1 MALDKMQLKRLL
13 DNPAMFTAQDMGL
26 DEDGES
32 LAPDESSPS
41 LMALA
46 GGEDMPDESMP
57 DESMPDM
64 AEPKMEEPEMSMP
77 DESEPDQSMPD
88 MSEPKMEMPDMKSAS
103 VDPSILQK
111 LKRLKA
117 GEPMDDSSQ
126 EEIQDVA
133 SDMEAP
139 MDLRKKAL
147 QKIKQKYLGQ

>member
-57 DESMPDM
+57 DMS
-64 AEPKMEEPEMSMP
+64 EPKMQEPKMPMP

-88 MSEPKMEMPDMKSAS
+88 MSEPKMEMPDMESAS

-111 LKRLKA
+111 LKKLKA